1 MGQSNFLIKFWPDKV
16 VRGRNRET
24 KGRGGLCEQE
34 ISKRKIVYAQQACN
48 HHAGQRGQDRGDG
61 N

>member
-16 VRGRNRET
+16 VRGRYRET

-34 ISKRKIVYAQQACN
+34 ISKRKIVYAQHACN
-48 HHAGQRGQDRGDG
+48 HHAGQRGQDTGDG
-61 N
+61 Y